1 METKDWLKLFQLAEK
16 HHILPMIFE
25 AVYNCSAAKQMDPS
39 LFMAFKRKTVQMVT
53 MQAMKTNEFLYL
65 FSALKKAGVKT
76 CVVKG
81 IICRELYPNPDHR
94 ISGDEDVLI
103 SPDQFEL
110 CHNTMIGIGMQP
122 VESEKDIFAEY
133 EVPYGKKGSPL
144 YIELHK
150 YLFPPDSEAYG
161 DFVHYFDDVMDRLME
176 VPVQGC
182 VVTTMEPTD
191 HLFYLI
197 CHAFKHFLHSGF
209 GIRQVCD
216 IVLFAN
222 HYGEKIEWDRIIAN
236 CRKIH
241 AEHFAVSL
249 FRIGENYLTFDPEKA
264 HFPKEWK
271 KIAVDEEPM
280 LMDLLDSG
288 IYGDSSMSRKHS
300 SNMTLSAVSANKQ
313 GKKQSHGVLRT
324 LFPPAKSLEGRF
336 PYLQKRPYLLPVAW
350 VDRILR
356 YRKETQRISND
367 DAVES
372 IKIGNQRTELLR
384 YYKIVNNGH

>member
-1 METKDWLKLFQLAEK
+1 
-16 HHILPMIFE
+16 
-25 AVYNCSAAKQMDPS
+25 
-39 LFMAFKRKTVQMVT
+39 
-53 MQAMKTNEFLYL
+53 
-65 FSALKKAGVKT
+65 
-76 CVVKG
+76 
-81 IICRELYPNPDHR
+81 
-94 ISGDEDVLI
+94 
-103 SPDQFEL
+103 
-110 CHNTMIGIGMQP
+110 
-122 VESEKDIFAEY
+122 
-133 EVPYGKKGSPL
+133 
-144 YIELHK
+144 
-150 YLFPPDSEAYG
+150 
-161 DFVHYFDDVMDRLME
+161 ME
-176 VPVQGC
+176 VPVQGSI
-182 VVTTMEPTD
+182 VTTMEPTD

-236 CRKIH
+236 CKKIH

-249 FRIGENYLTFDPEKA
+249 FRIGENYLTFDPEKS

-336 PYLQKRPYLLPVAW
+336 TYLQKRPYLLPVAW

-384 YYKIVNNGH
+384 YYKIIK